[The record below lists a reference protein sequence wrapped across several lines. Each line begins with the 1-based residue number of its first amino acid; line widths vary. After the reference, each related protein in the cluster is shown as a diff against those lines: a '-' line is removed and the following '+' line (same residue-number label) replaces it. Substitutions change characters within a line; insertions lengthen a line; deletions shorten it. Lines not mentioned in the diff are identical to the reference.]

1 MSSTAVRH
9 LLTRPLA
16 IPLAGGLLLVAALIL
31 IDCPNGTI
39 CPIIDKGLAAGLD
52 TYLHLPVPAGPDI
65 RPPAASMIPLALSGA
80 VWLILTAVF
89 ILRRPL
95 LPVASLLLLMV
106 LIGADILL
114 VQVKGWF
121 IPPALPLLSVL
132 LYSLFLIGLG
142 SLPLR
147 LRRSFRMHRQGNFQQ
162 RVVELLATLVET
174 RDPSCIGHVAR
185 MQNYV
190 RVLAERLARGGR
202 HAAILT
208 PRYRELL
215 VLLCPLHDIGKAAV
229 RDAVLLKRDRLT
241 EEETVEMQRHVEHG
255 EALLQ
260 AVNWRADDREF
271 VELALDIIGSHH
283 ERWDGGG
290 YPRGLRG
297 EEIPLAGRIVAV
309 AEVYDAL
316 ISRRC
321 YKNAYTREQSRAI
334 LMKGRGTAFEPDLAD
349 AFLEVEE
356 ELWKISLTY
365 SDTADMLE
373 GMRP

>member
-1 MSSTAVRH
+1 VSSTAVRH

-16 IPLAGGLLLVAALIL
+16 VPVAGGFLLVAALIL
-31 IDCPNGTI
+31 IDGPSGAI
-39 CPIIDKGLAAGLD
+39 CAAIDRVLAAGLNK
-52 TYLHLPVPAGPDI
+52 YLHLPVPAGPET
-65 RPPAASMIPLALSGA
+65 RPPGAALIPPVLSSA
-80 VWLILTAVF
+80 AWLVLTAVF
-89 ILRRPL
+89 IVRRSL
-95 LPVASLLLLMV
+95 LPVVSLFLLGTM
-106 LIGADILL
+106 IGAAILIL
-114 VQVKGWF
+114 RTKGWLVA
-121 IPPALPLLSVL
+121 PALPLLSVL
-132 LYSLFLIGLG
+132 LYTLFLTVLG
-142 SLPLR
+142 SLSFR
-147 LRRSFRMHRQGNFQQ
+147 LRRSFRLHRQGSFQQ
-162 RVVELLATLVET
+162 RMLELLATLVET
-174 RDPSCIGHVAR
+174 RDPSCVGHVAR

-190 RVLAERLARGGR
+190 RVLTGRLARGGR

-229 RDAVLLKRDRLT
+229 RDAVLLKWDRLT
-241 EEETVEMQRHVEHG
+241 EEEMTEMQRHVDHG

-260 AVNWRADDREF
+260 AVVWRAEDREF
-271 VELALDIIGSHH
+271 VELARAIIGSHH

-334 LMKGRGTAFEPDLAD
+334 LMKGKGTAFDPDLAD

-356 ELWKISLTY
+356 EWWKISLTY
-365 SDTADMLE
+365 SDTTDPLE
-373 GMRP
+373 GLRP

>member
-1 MSSTAVRH
+1 
-9 LLTRPLA
+9 
-16 IPLAGGLLLVAALIL
+16 
-31 IDCPNGTI
+31 
-39 CPIIDKGLAAGLD
+39 
-52 TYLHLPVPAGPDI
+52 
-65 RPPAASMIPLALSGA
+65 
-80 VWLILTAVF
+80 
-89 ILRRPL
+89 
-95 LPVASLLLLMV
+95 
-106 LIGADILL
+106 
-114 VQVKGWF
+114 
-121 IPPALPLLSVL
+121 
-132 LYSLFLIGLG
+132 
-142 SLPLR
+142 
-147 LRRSFRMHRQGNFQQ
+147 
-162 RVVELLATLVET
+162 
-174 RDPSCIGHVAR
+174 

-290 YPRGLRG
+290 YPAAPGRGD
-297 EEIPLAGRIVAV
+297 PAGRADRRRRRDLRRPDQPPLLQKRLHPRAV
-309 AEVYDAL
+309 AGH
-316 ISRRC
+316 
-321 YKNAYTREQSRAI
+321 
-334 LMKGRGTAFEPDLAD
+334 LMKGKGTSFEPALAD

>member
-16 IPLAGGLLLVAALIL
+16 VPVAGGLLLVAALIL
-31 IDCPNGTI
+31 IDGPSGAI
-39 CPIIDKGLAAGLD
+39 CAAIDRVLAAGLD
-52 TYLHLPVPAGPDI
+52 KYLHLPVSAGSETK
-65 RPPAASMIPLALSGA
+65 PPGATLIAPALSGA
-80 VWLILTAVF
+80 AWLVLTVVF
-89 ILRRPL
+89 IVRRSL
-95 LPVASLLLLMV
+95 LPVVSLLLLGAM
-106 LIGADILL
+106 IGAAILIL
-114 VQVKGWF
+114 RTKGWLVA
-121 IPPALPLLSVL
+121 PALPLLSVL
-132 LYSLFLIGLG
+132 LYTLFLTVLG
-142 SLPLR
+142 SLSFR
-147 LRRSFRMHRQGNFQQ
+147 LRRSLRLHRQGNFQQ
-162 RVVELLATLVET
+162 RMLELLATLVET
-174 RDPSCIGHVAR
+174 RDPFCIGHIAR

-190 RVLAERLARGGR
+190 RVLAGRLALGDR

-229 RDAVLLKRDRLT
+229 RDVVLLKRDRLT
-241 EEETVEMQRHVEHG
+241 EEEMTEMQRHVEHG

-260 AVNWRADDREF
+260 AVDWRAEDRRF
-271 VELALDIIGSHH
+271 VDLAREIIGGHH

-334 LMKGRGTAFEPDLAD
+334 LMKGKGTAFDPDLAD

-356 ELWKISLTY
+356 EWWKISLTY
-365 SDTADMLE
+365 SDTTDPLE
-373 GMRP
+373 GLRL